1 MLFWFI
7 CGSIFNFILL
17 KNKRTK
23 IFHAKNFKKRSKF
36 LPILFQIFKKKIVFR
51 RQWSRKSWFS
61 SGRTYRMSHLH
72 ESNNVGSWCRRRFSY
87 WSKCKCKIKTLKYWI
102 NINLIISSSFTCISK
117 RKIRIKKCIELRKYW
132 KSDK

>member
-51 RQWSRKSWFS
+51 RQWSRKSWFPS
-61 SGRTYRMSHLH
+61 WRTYRMFNLH
-72 ESNNVGSWCRRRFSY
+72 ELNYVGSWCRRRFSN
-87 WSKCKCKIKTLKYWI
+87 WSKCNSQIKAISYRI
-102 NINLIISSSFTCISK
+102 NINLISCSVFTCISK
-117 RKIRIKKCIELRKYW
+117 WKVRIKKWIELRKHW